1 MKTRTLVLAVAS
13 IVGASVLAAGGAI
26 LNGCT
31 AQQVPPAV
39 VASVETAL
47 CILQTFS
54 ADKAAGMTDGAAAAD
69 TITRCATDAAT
80 IVKVLD
86 ASHAAEA
93 RLKGADAGAPD
104 AGR

>member
-1 MKTRTLVLAVAS
+1 MKTKTLILAIAG
-13 IVGASVLAAGGAI
+13 IVGASVLAAGGAL

-39 VASVETAL
+39 VAGVETAL

-54 ADKAAGMTDGAAAAD
+54 ADKAAGLSDGAAAAD

-93 RLKGADAGAPD
+93 RIRGADAGASD